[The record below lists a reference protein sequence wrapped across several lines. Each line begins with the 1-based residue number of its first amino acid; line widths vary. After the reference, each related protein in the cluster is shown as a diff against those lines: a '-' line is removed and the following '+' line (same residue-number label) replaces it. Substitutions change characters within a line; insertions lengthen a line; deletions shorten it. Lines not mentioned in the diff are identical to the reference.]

1 MAGREMNKG
10 ISEEQFIQV
19 PIPMV
24 SQDGERYFS
33 YVSLPRDYT
42 ADDHRRMVSIL
53 SLYVK
58 EERKSA
64 AAPQVRRVKS
74 DDFLA
79 DLKELPMVNTETG
92 VDTTLQVNSALEI
105 MTPTK

>member
-10 ISEEQFIQV
+10 ISEEQIIQV

-24 SQDGERYFS
+24 SQDGELYFS
-33 YVSLPRDYT
+33 YVSLPIDYT
-42 ADDHRRMVSIL
+42 LDDHRRMVGIL
-53 SLYVK
+53 ALYVK
-58 EERKSA
+58 EERKSVA
-64 AAPQVRRVKS
+64 PPQVRSVKS

-79 DLKELPMVNTETG
+79 DFKELPMVNTETG

-105 MTPTK
+105 MPPTK